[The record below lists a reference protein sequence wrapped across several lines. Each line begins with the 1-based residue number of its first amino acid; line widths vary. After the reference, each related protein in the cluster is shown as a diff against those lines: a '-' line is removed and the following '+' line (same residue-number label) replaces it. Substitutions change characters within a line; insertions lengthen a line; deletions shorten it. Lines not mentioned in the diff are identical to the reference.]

1 MQREIKRNS
10 VRQKN
15 VIKSGSYRIILP
27 DKSYLCQLSTINYQL
42 MKYLY
47 TALILAFL
55 CQGGATAQEKKS
67 GFFDKVKN
75 TFSSEIKIGTYTFK
89 DNGAVYTGEIK
100 GRKPNGKGKTVFKNG
115 DVYEG
120 EYVKGK
126 REGYGTYMFPDG
138 EKYEGQ
144 WFQDQQH
151 GRGIY
156 YFMNNNRYDGMWFQD
171 YQHGKGTMYYYNGD
185 IYEGDWVNDKRE
197 GQGTY
202 TWKNGSKYVG
212 SWKNDKK
219 DGKGTLTWNDG
230 SKYDGEWK
238 NDVRDGKGT
247 FEYANGDKYVGDWK
261 DDMQHGKGIYFSIPA
276 TVTKVLMFKVNV
288 PERAFITMPAA
299 TSMWA
304 ASRMESRKATAH
316 LRGQAAPFTKVIGKI
331 TNVTDTVLTN
341 GM

>member
-67 GFFDKVKN
+67 GFFDKVKS

-197 GQGTY
+197 A
-202 TWKNGSKYVG
+202 K
-212 SWKNDKK
+212 
-219 DGKGTLTWNDG
+219 
-230 SKYDGEWK
+230 E
-238 NDVRDGKGT
+238 R
-247 FEYANGDKYVGDWK
+247 
-261 DDMQHGKGIYFSIPA
+261 IPGR
-276 TVTKVLMFKVNV
+276 TV
-288 PERAFITMPAA
+288 P
-299 TSMWA
+299 SM
-304 ASRMESRKATAH
+304 
-316 LRGQAAPFTKVIGKI
+316 
-331 TNVTDTVLTN
+331 
-341 GM
+341 

>member
-67 GFFDKVKN
+67 GFFDKVKS

-126 REGYGTYMFPDG
+126 LNAKYFAEGVAEYQKRLAAFASFRIIELPE
-138 EKYEGQ
+138 EKIEEKNASDAVVKKALDKEGKAILSNVRKGAAIVAMCIEGRQ
-144 WFQDQQH
+144 ISSDELAQFLADRANSGAGDVAFVIGSSH
-151 GRGIY
+151 GLS
-156 YFMNNNRYDGMWFQD
+156 D
-171 YQHGKGTMYYYNGD
+171 
-185 IYEGDWVNDKRE
+185 EV
-197 GQGTY
+197 
-202 TWKNGSKYVG
+202 
-212 SWKNDKK
+212 KK
-219 DGKGTLTWNDG
+219 AALK
-230 SKYDGEWK
+230 
-238 NDVRDGKGT
+238 
-247 FEYANGDKYVGDWK
+247 
-261 DDMQHGKGIYFSIPA
+261 FS
-276 TVTKVLMFKVNV
+276 MG
-288 PERAFITMPAA
+288 RITMPHQLA
-299 TSMWA
+299 
-304 ASRMESRKATAH
+304 R
-316 LRGQAAPFTKVIGKI
+316 L
-331 TNVTDTVLTN
+331 VLTEQIYRACTIN
-341 GM
+341 AGMKYHK